1 VEVTKEALDLTHQ
14 KVEAGV
20 IDNVQL
26 VQAQEQVTI
35 AEFDYING
43 VFAYNIAKLNLAR
56 AMGRAVDGLPEMFK
70 GQ

>member
-1 VEVTKEALDLTHQ
+1 
-14 KVEAGV
+14 
-20 IDNVQL
+20 
-26 VQAQEQVTI
+26 VQAQELVTN

-70 GQ
+70 AQ